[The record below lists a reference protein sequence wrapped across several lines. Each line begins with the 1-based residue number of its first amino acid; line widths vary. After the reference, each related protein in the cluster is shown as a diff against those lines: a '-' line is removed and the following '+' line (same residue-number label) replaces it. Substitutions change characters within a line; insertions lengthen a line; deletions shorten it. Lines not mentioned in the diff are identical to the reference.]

1 MKSLVKYI
9 LGLFLINAVSAALD
23 PQDVC
28 NVIAPIS
35 VELPDQRNDRT
46 KLTIQCMTNFC
57 TAEMVTLSSVRD
69 NQIAVTCPVIFGGS
83 AVFIGEKSETI
94 RDDLGVYDIKRLYL
108 NFPGSTKHLECHVS
122 SEYDLRFAADREESL
137 NKTGMHKTPF
147 NIIRIMKGSSNL
159 LEFIQQVNQDQEYKA
174 NLKNWGAD
182 LSLRSS
188 ESNRFIIPEGSI
200 PLNQNPLLTILSRPE
215 FKTQE
220 FKNFIDQLLAKQ
232 MEMPLI
238 CKNGRQ
244 LFKEKLPSDV
254 KYNIATFIFGDAKI
268 DDPKTFDGPEYAS
281 FAKLMAQHITLITFD
296 QQASSSSS

>member
-9 LGLFLINAVSAALD
+9 LGLFLINVVSAALD
-23 PQDVC
+23 PQKVRDA
-28 NVIAPIS
+28 IASIS
-35 VELPDQRNDRT
+35 LEWVDQGDGST

-57 TAEMVTLSSVRD
+57 TAEMVTLSGVRD

-94 RDDLGVYDIKRLYL
+94 RDDLGVYEIKRLYL

-122 SEYDLRFAADREESL
+122 SEYDLWLAADREESL

-182 LSLRSS
+182 LSLRS
-188 ESNRFIIPEGSI
+188 EDNRFRIPEGSI

-220 FKNFIDQLLAKQ
+220 FKNFI
-232 MEMPLI
+232 
-238 CKNGRQ
+238 
-244 LFKEKLPSDV
+244 
-254 KYNIATFIFGDAKI
+254 
-268 DDPKTFDGPEYAS
+268 
-281 FAKLMAQHITLITFD
+281 HII
-296 QQASSSSS
+296 